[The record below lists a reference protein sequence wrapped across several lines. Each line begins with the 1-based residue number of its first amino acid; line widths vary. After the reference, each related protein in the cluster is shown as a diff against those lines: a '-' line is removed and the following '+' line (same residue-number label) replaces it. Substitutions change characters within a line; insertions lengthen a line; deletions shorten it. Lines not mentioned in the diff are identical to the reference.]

1 MLALVRLSSAVV
13 ACAQLWIT
21 VVACAQLWII
31 IIMQKCSWKIFEDM
45 LPYCWPD
52 VHRDWNILTESV
64 QWGTFSFII
73 FQQINF
79 IISHTVPKYIFW
91 ISAYR
96 KLSLSRSEKM
106 LRYSALQYVQNST
119 GQYCTVQYV
128 QYSTVLHCVYSFWA
142 WNTVCMYTK
151 AMHIT

>member
-96 KLSLSRSEKM
+96 KLSLSRLEKM
-106 LRYSALQYVQNST
+106 LRYSALQYVHCTVQYST
-119 GQYCTVQYV
+119 ALYSMYSTVQYCTVCIVSGPETQYACT
-128 QYSTVLHCVYSFWA
+128 QKQC
-142 WNTVCMYTK
+142 
-151 AMHIT
+151 I